1 MQMLEY
7 LQTNPFPHC
16 STRVSVLVPA
26 DRVLLVLNKADLLPQ
41 DQRQNLDGELGRV
54 SGLPPVCLI
63 SCHTAEGL
71 QDFLAALHSA
81 VRNL

>member
-7 LQTNPFPHC
+7 LQTDPLAHC

-41 DQRQNLDGELGRV
+41 DQRQNLDRELGRV
-54 SGLPPVCLI
+54 CGLPLVCLI
-63 SCHTAEGL
+63 SCLTAEGL
-71 QDFLAALHSA
+71 HSFLAALHSA